1 MDKLVLISA
10 ITLAI
15 TGCGSSDNK
24 DSDGGEKRS
33 PVTEIQQKITEPS
46 SANDHVND
54 ASPLSIGTQLT
65 GTLNENVDARDYYSF
80 STPAKANLKITLQGP
95 ENTDF
100 DLSLSDS
107 SLSELAKSET
117 DNSDETIRLKTS
129 KAEKLNLV
137 VSAHSGSGNYTLT
150 ILEDLS
156 VPANNQGKFVV
167 HHVYNDNYCIEL
179 VTNEEQDAR
188 SALAGDFSLGQCPAK
203 YSGSRC
209 YAERAS
215 LSRDLVFV
223 PGFPDGEKSEL
234 CRRNDESLAGSRP

>member
-1 MDKLVLISA
+1 MDKLILISA

-15 TGCGSSDNK
+15 SGCGSSDSK

-33 PVTEIQQKITEPS
+33 PVTEIQQKISEPD

-54 ASPLSIGTQLT
+54 ASPLSIGTELT
-65 GTLNENVDARDYYSF
+65 GSLTEGVDAADYYSF
-80 STPAKANLKITLQGP
+80 SAPINANLKITLQGP

-100 DLSLSDS
+100 DISLADSGLNELAMSESDS
-107 SLSELAKSET
+107 
-117 DNSDETIRLKTS
+117 SDETIRIKTS
-129 KAEKLNLV
+129 KAEKLNLL
-137 VSAHSGSGNYTLT
+137 VSTHSGSGSYTLT

-179 VTNEEQDAR
+179 VANEEQDAR

-209 YAERAS
+209 YAERTN

-223 PGFPDGEKSEL
+223 PSFPDAEKSDI
-234 CRRNDESLAGSRP
+234 CRRNDETLAGSRP